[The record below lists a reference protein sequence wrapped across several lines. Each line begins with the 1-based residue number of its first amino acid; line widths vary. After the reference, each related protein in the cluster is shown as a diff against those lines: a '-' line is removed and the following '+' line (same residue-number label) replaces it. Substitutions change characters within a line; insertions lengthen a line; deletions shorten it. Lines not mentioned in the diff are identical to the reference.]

1 MKKVNPFGLQ
11 AITNALEF
19 LLQKME
25 SVFIYHN
32 SHIINDL
39 WLFGGESCREFR
51 AIRSEFSY
59 HFRANCLLC
68 RPWRVFCWQ
77 FRGPIT
83 EFLEGVS

>member
-39 WLFGGESCREFR
+39 WLFSGESCLESL
-51 AIRSEFSY
+51 AIRSEFS
-59 HFRANCLLC
+59 
-68 RPWRVFCWQ
+68 
-77 FRGPIT
+77 
-83 EFLEGVS
+83 

>member
-39 WLFGGESCREFR
+39 WLFSGESCLESR
-51 AIRSEFSY
+51 AIHPVFFLGLQGQRLGLPPME
-59 HFRANCLLC
+59 ALLLAIL
-68 RPWRVFCWQ
+68 R
-77 FRGPIT
+77 PIT
-83 EFLEGVS
+83 GMVV